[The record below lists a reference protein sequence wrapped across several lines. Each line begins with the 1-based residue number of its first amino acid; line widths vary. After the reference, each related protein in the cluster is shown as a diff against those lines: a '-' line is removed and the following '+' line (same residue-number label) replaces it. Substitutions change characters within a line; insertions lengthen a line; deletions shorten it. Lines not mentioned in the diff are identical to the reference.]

1 MNRRQIGQFPPCPQ
15 PLSWPPELFR
25 VAGIPYYS
33 SFINDKKNGMPPLPA
48 PRTAG
53 LRVSLLLGLTLTL
66 TACKPQPPP
75 PAAEPADTASAPSVA
90 GQVRRLSAVPAGV
103 ELRGKLTAAY
113 GWTDSAGEHVLV
125 LAERQEARGA
135 DGAQSATLYA
145 AQYTLGQDR
154 PRRQW
159 MLSDGVTRCEFDAS
173 ATFDLASIA
182 FPDLNRDGALE
193 TVVGYRSAC
202 ASDVSPNDYKLIL
215 HAGKAK
221 YGLRGLDR
229 QGVRWLDPDNGHLTG
244 LPLPE
249 DCSPQGQ
256 RALQAK
262 GWEKDF
268 EPPYLPG
275 CYTDENDFAAAPP
288 AFARHMRQQWFA
300 LMRHQED
307 NWLKQQQE

>member
-1 MNRRQIGQFPPCPQ
+1 
-15 PLSWPPELFR
+15 
-25 VAGIPYYS
+25 
-33 SFINDKKNGMPPLPA
+33 MPPLPA
-48 PRTAG
+48 PHTAG
-53 LRVSLLLGLTLTL
+53 LRALLTGLTLALAGCT
-66 TACKPQPPP
+66 PEPPPP
-75 PAAEPADTASAPSVA
+75 PASRADAASAPAAA
-90 GQVRRLSAVPAGV
+90 GQVRRLNAVPAGV

-113 GWTDSAGEHVLV
+113 GWTDSAGEQVLV
-125 LAERQEARGA
+125 LAEQRESRGA
-135 DGAQSATLYA
+135 DGTQNAALYA

-154 PRRQW
+154 PRRLW

-173 ATFDLASIA
+173 AAFDLEAVG
-182 FPDLNRDGALE
+182 FPDLNQDGALE

-229 QGVRWLDPDNGHLTG
+229 QGVRWLDPDSGHLTG
-244 LPLPE
+244 LPLPD

-262 GWEKDF
+262 GWERDF

-275 CYTDENDFAAAPP
+275 CYVDENDFAAAPP
-288 AFARHMRQQWFA
+288 AFVRFMRQHWFARMRQQ
-300 LMRHQED
+300 EES
-307 NWLKQQQE
+307 WLKQQQQE